1 MNFDSG
7 LLCDFNTT
15 LPKMLKKLFSL
26 FWQQHDV
33 LHTRKVF
40 FKYMGELLLLHWYH
54 TLDGGWN
61 QTEVLRDVA
70 ATYDHVTIYNRH
82 LIMPTHHFDI
92 LLQRLIKFCHCDKML
107 VC

>member
-1 MNFDSG
+1 M
-7 LLCDFNTT
+7 
-15 LPKMLKKLFSL
+15 
-26 FWQQHDV
+26 
-33 LHTRKVF
+33 LHTGEVI
-40 FKYMGELLLLHWYH
+40 FKYMGELLLLHWYN

-70 ATYDHVTIYNRH
+70 ATYYHVTIYHGH
-82 LIMPTHHFDI
+82 LIMPTRDLIDI

>member
-1 MNFDSG
+1 M
-7 LLCDFNTT
+7 
-15 LPKMLKKLFSL
+15 
-26 FWQQHDV
+26 
-33 LHTRKVF
+33 LHTRKVL
-40 FKYMGELLLLHWYH
+40 FKYMGELLLLHWYN

-82 LIMPTHHFDI
+82 SIMPTHDHFDI
-92 LLQRLIKFCHCDKML
+92 LSQCLIKFCHRDEML